1 MNKYK
6 RSLLRLEKVLSA
18 ILALLIGLC
27 NIPGVK
33 ASENDSIIQDAVF
46 SDEYV
51 NDVLSRRMIN
61 AAYYSTNDEETVTRG
76 NTGVYS
82 YVLKQ
87 GGNDIYLLIDFDREC
102 VYRITEGKETVPCE
116 RIAISN
122 GDLING
128 LTITY
133 YDQEDEWTNYL
144 CWQFSWAPNPAEVLR
159 LEDNLEKQYYYEIT
173 DLEDTLRRM
182 QGKVILD
189 YCNSG
194 LGSTEAVEELYTLDG
209 IRFNQAYV
217 RTVKTTEGSFATY
230 VLFDTKTNSVY
241 ELDVTHSHRKTTY
254 KLHKGSYTDE
264 NNIRKCR
271 FDDGTTS
278 SYEEYGTS
286 IKWPNTD
293 VTGDQWDYV
302 YKKTD
307 VISAVDRIRDYYNE
321 K

>member
-1 MNKYK
+1 MG
-6 RSLLRLEKVLSA
+6 KVLST
-18 ILALLIGLC
+18 ILALLIC
-27 NIPGVK
+27 VSNVSCVK
-33 ASENDSIIQDAVF
+33 ASENAPTIQDAVF

-51 NDVLSRRMIN
+51 NDVLYRRMKN
-61 AAYYSTNDEETVTRG
+61 AAYYSTNDEEAVVEG
-76 NTGVYS
+76 KTGVYS
-82 YVLKQ
+82 YVLKS
-87 GGNDIYLLIDFDREC
+87 GNDTYLLIDFDREC
-102 VYRITEGKETVPCE
+102 VYKMSEGKEPTTCE
-116 RIAISN
+116 RIAIST

-159 LEDNLEKQYYYEIT
+159 LEDNLDNQDYYEIT

-182 QGKVILD
+182 QGKAILD
-189 YCNSG
+189 FSNSG
-194 LGSTEAVEELYTLDG
+194 FGSMEVIEELYTIDG
-209 IRFNQAYV
+209 IRFNQAYKK
-217 RTVKTTEGSFATY
+217 TVKTTEGSFTTY
-230 VLFDTKTNSVY
+230 VLFDTKTSIVY

-286 IKWPNTD
+286 IKWPYTD